1 MDETYHIPVLLAE
14 AIDMLVTVP
23 NGVYV
28 DGTLGGGGHA
38 ERICDRIYPEGM
50 LVGIDAD
57 ADAHT
62 EAQKKLAR
70 FDSRVKLVHDN
81 TEFLRSILHSLDLS
95 PIHGLL
101 LDLGVSSYQL
111 DERGKGFTFRADA
124 PLDMRMDTRQALTA
138 QAVING
144 YDEQALADL
153 FFTYG
158 EERLSRRIA
167 RAVVEARGTQ
177 AIESTAR
184 LAAIVEHCVGGQ
196 HVTKSLARIFQA
208 LRIEVNDELGRL
220 EHILRDAV
228 EVLAP
233 GGRIVVIAYHSLE
246 DRIVKNYF
254 ADQAAVAIP
263 SGNKLVPDTPRI
275 PALRIVTRKPIVA
288 SDDEQ
293 KRNPRSRSAKM
304 RVAEKL

>member
-1 MDETYHIPVLLAE
+1 VEEIYHIPVLLHE
-14 AIDMLVTVP
+14 AIDMLVTVR

-38 ERICDRIYPEGM
+38 ERICERIYPEGM

-57 ADAHT
+57 ADAQQ
-62 EAQKKLAR
+62 EARKKLAR
-70 FDSRVKLVHDN
+70 FDPRVKLVHDN
-81 TEFLRSILHSLDLS
+81 TVFLRSILHSLDIHF
-95 PIHGLL
+95 IHGLL

-111 DERGKGFTFRADA
+111 DERGKGFTFRSDA
-124 PLDMRMDTRQALTA
+124 PLDMRMDSRQMLTA
-138 QAVING
+138 QTIVNE
-144 YDEQALADL
+144 YDEHTLADI
-153 FFTYG
+153 FYKYG
-158 EERLSRRIA
+158 EEHLSRRIA
-167 RAVVEARGTQ
+167 RAVVAARSIQ
-177 AIESTAR
+177 AIDSTAR
-184 LAAIVEHCVGGQ
+184 LVAIVEKCVGGK

-228 EVLAP
+228 DMLAP

-254 ADQAAVAIP
+254 LEQAAVVIP

-275 PALRIVTRKPIVA
+275 PALRVLTKKPIIA
-288 SDDEQ
+288 SDDELEE
-293 KRNPRSRSAKM
+293 NSRSRSAKM
-304 RVAEKL
+304 RVAEKV